1 MRAFFAILATL
12 LSGSV
17 FAADL
22 VPLPAQPDGVAWPTK
37 EWPSAPPEPSVDH
50 ETLTA
55 DLEQAF
61 SPSSKESLGETRA
74 VLIVHR
80 GKLVVER
87 YAPGFGADRRFHS
100 QSVAKGFVHALV
112 GILVRDGKVT
122 LDAPADVA
130 AWRKPNDLRRNITM
144 RHLLTMSSGLAFTE
158 SYFNPFSSDV
168 LPMLFGGA
176 RGDIAAHAAGFPLVH
191 EPGTH
196 WSYSSGTTNLI
207 SGLIRETVG
216 DSQEAYLGFMRREL
230 FGPLGMTSAAPEFDK
245 RGTFVGSSFMHATAR
260 DYARFGLLYLRGGL
274 WDGRR
279 ILPEGWADFARTPL
293 SHEDRGL
300 YGAHFW
306 LNAGNPNAGISPT
319 ISDSPTDTFMA
330 RGHRGQVIAVVPSKD
345 LVVVRFGRTPY
356 ALYGDMFRWI
366 GAVINAFPDVE
377 ANTSE

>member
-1 MRAFFAILATL
+1 MRVVFAVLVSL
-12 LSGSV
+12 LSASA
-17 FAADL
+17 FSADL
-22 VPLPAQPDGVAWPTK
+22 VPLPAQPEGVAWPTK
-37 EWPSAPPEPSVDH
+37 EWPSALPGPLVDV
-50 ETLTA
+50 ETLTT

-61 SPSSKESLGETRA
+61 NPSSNESLGETRA

-80 GKLVVER
+80 GRLVVER
-87 YAPGFGADRRFHS
+87 YAPEFGPDRRFHS

-112 GILVRDGKVT
+112 GILVRDGKMN
-122 LDAPADVA
+122 LDAPAGVTG
-130 AWRKPNDLRRNITM
+130 WQKLNDLRRNITM
-144 RHLLTMSSGLAFTE
+144 RHLLTMSSGLAFAE
-158 SYFNPFSSDV
+158 SYFDPFGSDV

-176 RGDIAAHAAGFPLVH
+176 RSDIAAHGASFPLVH

-207 SGLIRETVG
+207 SGLIRERVG
-216 DSQEAYLGFMRREL
+216 DSQEAYLGFMWREL
-230 FGPLGMTSAAPEFDK
+230 FGPLGMASAAPEFDK
-245 RGTFVGSSFMHATAR
+245 RGTFVGSSFMHGTAR

-279 ILPEGWADFARTPL
+279 ILPEGWVDFARTPL
-293 SHEDRGL
+293 GHEERGL

-306 LNAGNPNAGISPT
+306 LNAGNPSAGISPT
-319 ISDSPTDTFMA
+319 IPKAPPGTFMA

-366 GAVINAFPDVE
+366 GAVIDAFPDVE
-377 ANTSE
+377 TNGSK